1 MPSLSSSSELLP
13 PLETIT
19 PYDRG
24 PAITIVAFVFFFVTL
39 IIVAVKLGTALY
51 SKTVLLSTDAPLW
64 IALIVAFIQSLL
76 TQFAVDHGLGKHSSS
91 LSTADFSKYNKLTYA
106 AQLLLIP
113 VLSLSK
119 VSTCRLIHRLTP
131 GQRIRRA
138 NMITMIAVGLWT
150 VFALFATA
158 LQCRPHWEYLPS
170 HCAGKGAVNYPI
182 ILINIV
188 TDLALVVIPLIM
200 IWSVQMTLQKRLQ
213 IIASFS
219 SRLVLVA
226 VSITELVYLPIYLQS
241 SDPTW
246 TIVDVDICNELTMYL
261 SIIAAC
267 MPSVYRILSNLRSGL
282 NGVHLSEIELS
293 TTQGATGSR
302 TESGNQGGSSS
313 RANRRSAFFPG
324 FRATELFSR
333 HDTTQS
339 GLCTIQDDATRRNR
353 DDTESTEST
362 RGLTEDQ
369 PPVDGVRKTVDIYI
383 EVNDIQS

>member
-1 MPSLSSSSELLP
+1 LLP

-138 NMITMIAVGLWT
+138 NLITMIAVGLWT

-170 HCAGKGAVNYPI
+170 HCVGKGAVNYPI

-219 SRLVLVA
+219 SRLVL
-226 VSITELVYLPIYLQS
+226 T
-241 SDPTW
+241 T
-246 TIVDVDICNELTMYL
+246 YL

-313 RANRRSAFFPG
+313 RA
-324 FRATELFSR
+324 
-333 HDTTQS
+333 
-339 GLCTIQDDATRRNR
+339 
-353 DDTESTEST
+353 
-362 RGLTEDQ
+362 
-369 PPVDGVRKTVDIYI
+369 
-383 EVNDIQS
+383 